1 MLLILKVVSLLL
13 VHRTE
18 CGTKQELIKQTVIH
32 GLNKKK
38 QLQLLYMN
46 FRHSWTL
53 KSISLKSVHFW
64 RSKGEIENAESSL
77 PIILFAV
84 GDKFVGCY
92 LFYPCVFA
100 HSYLLLQFK
109 LLECGN
115 LSANFGVSV
124 TILHMERLHLQV
136 WKASWGWQVAC
147 IAFWNSMPVA
157 TEEIS
162 APNLA

>member
-1 MLLILKVVSLLL
+1 MLLILKVVSLIL

-18 CGTKQELIKQTVIH
+18 CGIKQELKKQTVIH

-38 QLQLLYMN
+38 QLQLLHMN

-53 KSISLKSVHFW
+53 NISLKSMHFW
-64 RSKGEIENAESSL
+64 RSTGEIENAESSL
-77 PIILFAV
+77 PIILFDV
-84 GDKFVGCY
+84 RDKSVGCY

-109 LLECGN
+109 LLECKN

-124 TILHMERLHLQV
+124 TILHMERLHSQV
-136 WKASWGWQVAC
+136 
-147 IAFWNSMPVA
+147 
-157 TEEIS
+157 
-162 APNLA
+162 